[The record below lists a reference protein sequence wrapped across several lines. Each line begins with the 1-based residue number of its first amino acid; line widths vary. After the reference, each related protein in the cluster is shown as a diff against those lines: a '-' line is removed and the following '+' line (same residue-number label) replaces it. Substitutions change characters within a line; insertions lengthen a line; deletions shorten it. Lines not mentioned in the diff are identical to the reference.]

1 MIRRR
6 VFIRIHFMK
15 NMLKEVYKNLL
26 IEIGENVTRDGLIKT
41 PERAAKAMEYLT
53 SGYDKN
59 INDIVNGALFSVNC
73 KDVVVLKNIKFYSLC
88 EHHILPFFGE
98 CSVGYIPNENGRV
111 IGLSKIPRIVD
122 MFARRLQVQERLTRE
137 IANAIYEV
145 TEAKA
150 VIVTMEAKHMCMMMR
165 GVEKECNTFTK
176 IIVGDVS
183 KDEKE
188 NLINCIG

>member
-59 INDIVNGALFSVNC
+59 INDIVNGALFSVDC
-73 KDVVVLKNIKFYSLC
+73 KDVVVLKNIIFYSLC

>member
-1 MIRRR
+1 
-6 VFIRIHFMK
+6 MK

-59 INDIVNGALFSVNC
+59 INDIVNGALFSVDC

>member
-59 INDIVNGALFSVNC
+59 INDIVNGALFSVDC

>member
-59 INDIVNGALFSVNC
+59 INDIVNGALFSVDC

-183 KDEKE
+183 KEDKE
-188 NLINCIG
+188 NLINCLG